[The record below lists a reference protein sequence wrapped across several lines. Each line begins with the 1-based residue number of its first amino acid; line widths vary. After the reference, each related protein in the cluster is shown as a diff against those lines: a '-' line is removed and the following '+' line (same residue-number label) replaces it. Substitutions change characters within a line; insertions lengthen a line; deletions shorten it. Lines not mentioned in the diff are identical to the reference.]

1 MLPITEAKLENKSSS
16 EQDAELSDQ
25 EPTTENRPLEPLSE
39 EPVLTKRDPESAQPR
54 YSPTTTARAQAAPT
68 SLVQLEEK
76 SAGNENLEGLSE
88 VFKVSEHGSRGVS
101 EVEDS
106 EGGETNAALA
116 AAQQATVT
124 VKILLMPDEQVMTMA
139 FTTGLSV
146 LSLKEHFATELKI
159 PSSVIQIMS
168 SGSIVQ
174 DSETLMDLG
183 VRPLGTIEL
192 QMSSTDP
199 ENFPIKPLK
208 NQQEDS
214 MPDVITVRVQMS
226 TDTYQDVVV
235 EIERFTHRKPF
246 LGGYRHKITGVEF
259 HHAAVQ
265 TVPKRRPDNGIE
277 KFCRDTQ
284 TVKEKT
290 QYQQTNNTTSTQMT
304 KIGCYVSNM
313 TDKFVSPGKYV
324 TSEEYNTKRTNAAIV
339 IQTYTRRW
347 LATRYVEELR
357 RQKTLW
363 LEWEEQEAVR
373 KKLEKENRLK
383 SEYERRVNAKTK
395 EDFALLYTALE
406 KWRKEETD
414 RINATLTGAER
425 KAALC
430 ALLDQEAQLIA
441 SIGRHKLNA
450 DEENNK
456 KSVQAFL
463 DKCAESKKWKSFDG
477 KMVEMDTQYTIRAR
491 ELRDIYTSVNMKYL
505 TQDER
510 LDVLLTLK
518 HTVKEHDCK
527 LTQEIV
533 ELIDREA
540 DLLMRGIKESSLEGL
555 RKRIS
560 TLFLQYIKT
569 PTFNPEVTRLL
580 KVPQDPTKLRKN
592 IYFCLGCRNYLPS
605 TEFSMTTKSHTIGR
619 CRHCNKLDNEARRR
633 EDFSKYKNM
642 LKYLRKAETEYSRKG
657 KIAFLVQEEDLQYL
671 IETIWGAQ
679 SALSAADDLA
689 DLVMVRW
696 DRYFEWSPWNCVLL
710 TKEEAAAHLT
720 IDNVDEAYGVVF
732 IRKIK
737 QRHILAKKY
746 FSRITSMTQNLTDL
760 DSKDSSSAKD
770 ANVATILNAVPGASA
785 VS

>member
-1 MLPITEAKLENKSSS
+1 MSDQETQTSEAAPDLEVRVPKEDETLTTTEIATEHNLQSLKGAAPNEYKASDDTNEPEEVQVSDFERQVISHPEQNETQGADEIVTEDNLASDLSEEPAGNNYTSSHADVEGEVQITDVASVLPEGETLPTAETKLENKSSS
-16 EQDAELSDQ
+16 EQGAELSDNTDYTTTDQ
-25 EPTTENRPLEPLSE
+25 EPTSKNRHLEPLSE
-39 EPVLTKRDPESAQPR
+39 EPVLRKHEPANERDPEGAQPR
-54 YSPTTTARAQAAPT
+54 DSPTTAARAQTAPT
-68 SLVQLEEK
+68 SPVQLEEK

-106 EGGETNAALA
+106 EGGERNAALA
-116 AAQQATVT
+116 DVQQATVT

-168 SGSIVQ
+168 NGSIVQ

-208 NQQEDS
+208 NQQQDS

-226 TDTYQDVVV
+226 TETYQDVVV

-284 TVKEKT
+284 
-290 QYQQTNNTTSTQMT
+290 
-304 KIGCYVSNM
+304 
-313 TDKFVSPGKYV
+313 
-324 TSEEYNTKRTNAAIV
+324 AII

-357 RQKTLW
+357 RQKMLW

-383 SEYERRVNAKTK
+383 REYERRVNAKTK

-463 DKCAESKKWKSFDG
+463 DK
-477 KMVEMDTQYTIRAR
+477 
-491 ELRDIYTSVNMKYL
+491 
-505 TQDER
+505 
-510 LDVLLTLK
+510 
-518 HTVKEHDCK
+518 EHDCK
-527 LTQEIV
+527 LTREIV

-569 PTFNPEVTRLL
+569 PTFNPEVTQLL
-580 KVPQDPTKLRKN
+580 K
-592 IYFCLGCRNYLPS
+592 
-605 TEFSMTTKSHTIGR
+605 
-619 CRHCNKLDNEARRR
+619 
-633 EDFSKYKNM
+633 
-642 LKYLRKAETEYSRKG
+642 
-657 KIAFLVQEEDLQYL
+657 EEDLQYL

-689 DLVMVRW
+689 DLMMVRW

-710 TKEEAAAHLT
+710 TKEEAAAHLK

-760 DSKDSSSAKD
+760 DSKVSSSAKD
-770 ANVATILNAVPGASA
+770 ANVANVLNAVPGASA